1 MKKGLLL
8 FTLIFALILQNSYAT
23 RLIISGGPQYPLIFA
38 GTGKK
43 ELCMKFND
51 ATSANEF
58 GVYVEAKHRLDKSII
73 IGNSVI
79 LESNGAAHREVKLS
93 LDFPELGLYDYTVTL
108 KDNMKGETLAVAHS
122 NIAIVPQRYSAGPTD
137 FGTCTHFAQNKGL
150 VPYSLD
156 LIRLAGFSS
165 IRDEVYWGDVEKP
178 IGTFKFSAKYDHY
191 IQAASDRDIRVLIS
205 LEYGNPAPGEK
216 VANRGFPLD
225 ESGRKRF
232 ARYAEELVK
241 RYGDKVTLWEI
252 WNEPSKAL
260 GIDPGTS
267 YYELLKETYTTIKAL
282 QPNSTVICSGGA
294 PNLVD
299 GAYLTPI
306 FQSGGVKYMDGFAM
320 HTYVAPF
327 NPEDGYRTKGHPFLK
342 NVSVSS
348 LWPHYKKM
356 IETYS
361 KKSKPLTA
369 WITEMG
375 WFQADTLIRDDGEIL
390 YIDEARQAAYIT
402 RLYLMS
408 RRYNT
413 TSCVYVYDF
422 QNDGTNIKEKEHNF
436 GIIRKDFSPKAAYCA
451 VSVLSSLLENKPFS
465 NALVD
470 TEDTKVF
477 CYGSGKDQVIALW
490 NVSHSADPSKEV
502 AETIELDLKSKEIIY
517 VNWLGQKNKM
527 TSSTGKYVLPL
538 MENPSYIITNDE
550 MLSSD
555 EKTFLSE
562 DSVLNI
568 DNILKINKKG
578 LKQIFDAT
586 GRFILKTTKD
596 NIDMSMYPLCIYFVR
611 VGNKT
616 FKILKSN

>member
-8 FTLIFALILQNSYAT
+8 FILIFALILQNSYADQ
-23 RLIISGGPQYPLIFA
+23 LIISGGPQYPLIFA

-43 ELCMKFND
+43 ELCMQVNVS
-51 ATSANEF
+51 TNVNEL
-58 GVYVEAKHRLDKSII
+58 GVYVEVKHRLDKSVTIS
-73 IGNSVI
+73 NSVI
-79 LESNGAAHREVKLS
+79 LESGDVVKKDVTLS

-108 KDNMKGETLAVAHS
+108 KDNLKGETLAVAHS
-122 NIAIVPQRYSAGPTD
+122 NIAIVPQRYGVGPTD

-178 IGTFKFSAKYDHY
+178 IGTFRFSAKYDDY

-267 YYELLKETYTTIKAL
+267 YYELLKETYTTIKTL

-327 NPEDGYRTKGHPFLK
+327 NPEDGYRTKGHPFLQ
-342 NVSVSS
+342 NVSVTS

-356 IETYS
+356 IDTYS
-361 KKSKPLTA
+361 KKNKPLTA

-375 WFQADTLIRDDGEIL
+375 WFQADTLIRDGGEIL

-402 RLYLMS
+402 RVFLMS
-408 RRYNT
+408 RRYKA

-422 QNDGTNIKEKEHNF
+422 QNDGINPKEKEHNF
-436 GIIRKDFSPKAAYCA
+436 GVIRKDFSPKAAYCA
-451 VSVLSSLLENKPFS
+451 VSVLSSLLENKSFS
-465 NALVD
+465 NALID
-470 TEDTKVF
+470 TEDAKVF
-477 CYGSGKDQVIALW
+477 CFGAGEDQVIALW
-490 NVSHSADPSKEV
+490 RVSHSADSSTEV

-517 VNWLGQKNKM
+517 VNWLGQKRKM
-527 TSSTGKYVLPL
+527 TSSTGKYILPL
-538 MENPSYIITNDE
+538 MENPSYIITNDK
-550 MLSSD
+550 MLSSG
-555 EKTFLSE
+555 EEALIFE
-562 DSVLNI
+562 DSVLNV
-568 DNILKINKKG
+568 NNVLRINKKG
-578 LKQIFDAT
+578 LKQIFDST
-586 GRFILKTTKD
+586 GRFVL
-596 NIDMSMYPLCIYFVR
+596 
-611 VGNKT
+611 
-616 FKILKSN
+616 